1 MAFSTFS
8 VLNIRLKREWTQCT
22 LIYFPYND
30 DAILWPKRLQNHKSG
45 PYSHIPKLLKPNSLQ
60 NSSRFDSV
68 KWEVRIRSYSKET
81 DVWWIKAWISSS
93 NGLRRLNKGAQ
104 VVWAYSF
111 MMVLGLMELWTVV
124 GWKRTETFF
133 KNILSLKN
141 NNKVWIDI
149 SKLREN
155 YDAISIL
162 VIYFLQS
169 TSLLKW
175 LV

>member
-93 NGLRRLNKGAQ
+93 NGLRRHNNGAQ

-162 VIYFLQS
+162 VIYLFF
-169 TSLLKW
+169 TKY
-175 LV
+175 